1 VTGWLNDTA
10 FAAIPGAVVG
20 GLIAGSLLP
29 LLGMWV
35 VLQRVVFL
43 GVTLAQV
50 AAAGVALGLV
60 LDLPPLTFGMVV
72 TLGVVTL
79 AGSRKSLTDLGDA
92 ALGAGFCVASAL
104 SLLFIS
110 RSAADLDEVRHVL
123 HGNLIYATPDAV
135 WSVAVTLAGCVTV
148 IGIFF
153 KEVLFTS
160 FDAESAAALGMRA
173 RRWQLLLFLM
183 LAVALSVSMRTTGS
197 LLSFAMLVLPPLA
210 ALRLHTGLRT
220 TFLLAACLGFV
231 GTLGGLALAVS
242 ADLHV
247 ESSITVSL
255 FALIPVCA
263 AWRRHPLLGVALA
276 GALVTAA
283 AALPPV
289 EPAIVHPHH
298 HEPTLAPDP
307 QEPFHADVHLSA
319 SQPATGGPIRLEW
332 EATVHREEDDASVPA
347 ALWLVLSGDGL
358 FDEHV
363 LIPNVRLIPEADSRH
378 SGTYQVAADTLVHRL
393 EGQLWSGPSESMEAE
408 PLDPVHALVEGCDVI
423 RR

>member
-1 VTGWLNDTA
+1 MMGWLEGTP
-10 FAAIPGAVVG
+10 FAAIPGAVLG

-60 LDLPPLTFGMVV
+60 LDLPTLPFGMAV

-79 AGSRKSLTDLGDA
+79 AGSRKRLTRLGDA

-110 RSAADLDEVRHVL
+110 RSAADLDEVSHVL
-123 HGNLIYATPDAV
+123 HGNLIYASTDAV
-135 WSVAVTLAGCVTV
+135 WTVAITLVSCVAL
-148 IGIFF
+148 IGVFF
-153 KEVLFTS
+153 KEVLFAA

-173 RRWQLLLFLM
+173 RGWQLLLFLV

-210 ALRLHTGLRT
+210 ALRLHAGLRT
-220 TFLLAACLGFV
+220 TFVLAACLGFL

-247 ESSITVSL
+247 ESSITISL
-255 FALIPVCA
+255 FAMIPVCA
-263 AWRRHPLLGVALA
+263 AWRRHPALGLALA
-276 GALVTAA
+276 AVLVAGATTLGPTGPAA
-283 AALPPV
+283 P
-289 EPAIVHPHH
+289 HSHH
-298 HEPTLAPDP
+298 HESLDAPAAAD
-307 QEPFHADVHLSA
+307 PFHADVTLSA
-319 SQPATGGPIRLEW
+319 TQPTPGGPIRIEW
-332 EATVHREEDDASVPA
+332 ELTVHREEDDALVPPA
-347 ALWLVLSGDGL
+347 IWIILSGEGL

-363 LIPNVRLIPEADSRH
+363 LIPDLHVIPEADSRH
-378 SGTYQVAADTLVHRL
+378 TGTYLVDADSDVHRI
-393 EGQLWSGPSESMEAE
+393 EGQLWSGPSVSMDSE
-408 PLDPVHALVEGCDVI
+408 PLDPAHVHVQGCDVS